1 MQIAGFSG
9 RKGLYLLPK
18 NKVDCPISGRHSNVT
33 LEALSC
39 DSNVHGVMQTHVV
52 THYTD
57 T

>member
-33 LEALSC
+33 LEALSY
-39 DSNVHGVMQTHVV
+39 DSDVHGVMQTHVV